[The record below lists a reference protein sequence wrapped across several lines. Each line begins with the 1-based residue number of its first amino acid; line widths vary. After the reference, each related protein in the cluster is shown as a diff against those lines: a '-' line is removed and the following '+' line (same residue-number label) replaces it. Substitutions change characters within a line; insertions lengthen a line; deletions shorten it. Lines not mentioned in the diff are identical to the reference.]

1 MLYRH
6 SELVVT
12 HLRKHPEFKDSEGR
26 RAVKPL
32 LARVDRVIQELQNIK
47 PEIEAARKEWERMQP
62 PESSRDSRRPPSSYA
77 EFAAQD
83 PTLSGN
89 AKILDAAEHQDL
101 AVDLAQ
107 EELQRRD
114 TVRRTSRRDGF
125 SQRTTSIYSQ
135 PAQRAPERP
144 PKAQLDDDDL
154 RKQMEATRNNLDRA
168 REGRAAAYDGSQPS
182 IGSDINRNYHYP
194 TVSKSRPVDLRR
206 EVPPERPLKF
216 PALVPDRPPKE
227 SLDASP
233 YTVELSTT
241 PDLPPKSS
249 LSRPPI
255 PKKERLTFK
264 PGAYLENGDPI
275 RSLFIPSKLRSS
287 FLEVASKNTEA
298 GLEMCGVLCGTPVN
312 NALFVRC
319 LLIPD
324 QKVTSDTC
332 ETENEGTMAEYCMNE
347 DLMVLGWIHT
357 HPTQTCFMSSRDLH
371 THAGY
376 QVMMPE
382 SVAIVCSPKFSPSY
396 VFPMIITKHFGG
408 TSKLTAIT
416 RYGIFRLT
424 HPPGLGHILDCKQTS
439 TFHPHSIDNLYRE
452 TEHPHGHVYESDK
465 MPFYVHDLR
474 TK

>member
-1 MLYRH
+1 MNLQPTMRPGQPPTVKELVVQAEGYAFNTNIPLKNWIRTAETLYQEAMFAMADGNFGRAYIMLYRH

-12 HLRKHPEFKDSEGR
+12 HLRTHPEFKDPEGR

-32 LARVDRVIQELQNIK
+32 IARIDRVIQELQNIK

-62 PESSRDSRRPPSSYA
+62 PRPPKETRKQPSSYA

-83 PTLSGN
+83 PTLTGN
-89 AKILDAAEHQDL
+89 AKILDASQHQDL

-107 EELQRRD
+107 KELQRRD
-114 TVRRTSRRDGF
+114 TIRRTSRKDGH
-125 SQRTTSIYSQ
+125 SYRTTSIYRQ
-135 PAQRAPERP
+135 PSWQAPERP
-144 PKAQLDDDDL
+144 PKEQKDDDDL
-154 RKQMEATRNNLDRA
+154 RSQMEATRNNLDRA
-168 REGRAAAYDGSQPS
+168 REGRAAASDSSQPS
-182 IGSDINRNYHYP
+182 SSIASSNYHYP
-194 TVSKSRPVDLRR
+194 SISKSRPVELQRDI
-206 EVPPERPLKF
+206 PPEKPSKF

-227 SLDASP
+227 SLEASP
-233 YTVELSTT
+233 FATELATT
-241 PDLPPKSS
+241 PALPPKTSIS
-249 LSRPPI
+249 GPPV

-275 RSLFIPSKLRSS
+275 RSLFIPSKLRQS
-287 FLEVASKNTEA
+287 FLDIASKNTAA

-324 QKVTSDTC
+324 QTVTSDTC

-347 DLMVLGWIHT
+347 DLMILGWIHT

-382 SVAIVCSPKFSPSY
+382 SVAVVCAPKFSPS
-396 VFPMIITKHFGG
+396 
-408 TSKLTAIT
+408 
-416 RYGIFRLT
+416 
-424 HPPGLGHILDCKQTS
+424 
-439 TFHPHSIDNLYRE
+439 
-452 TEHPHGHVYESDK
+452 
-465 MPFYVHDLR
+465 
-474 TK
+474 